1 MKKKSKI
8 KKKNQ
13 IFFFRSSKNNEKL
26 MKHNYFKNKNKNDK
40 KTISQIFGRK
50 ETNIMNKKS
59 LEFDEFDIKK
69 SILQWMD
76 SIIVTTYFITQT

>member
-1 MKKKSKI
+1 
-8 KKKNQ
+8 
-13 IFFFRSSKNNEKL
+13 

-59 LEFDEFDIKK
+59 LEFDEFDKK
-69 SILQWMD
+69 NSILQWMD
-76 SIIVTTYFITQT
+76 SVLVTTYFITQT